1 MPKLRF
7 SLGPK
12 EKVNLMPAL
21 VFKRPL
27 LFLILEGRKTQTR
40 RLKGCWEE
48 GRIYAILDDYS
59 EGPKAYIKIT
69 RKWKQRLIDMT
80 EEDAKKEG
88 FSSLAEFKAAW
99 IKLYG
104 AWQPETEIFAYEF
117 QLIKTCYGAPE
128 DLPRRNGQFQNPKR
142 PPGAPKNLKLVHP

>member
-1 MPKLRF
+1 
-7 SLGPK
+7 
-12 EKVNLMPAL
+12 MPAL

-59 EGPKAYIKIT
+59 EGPKAYVKII
-69 RKWKQRLIDMT
+69 RKWKQRLADMT

-88 FSSLAEFKAAW
+88 FSSLAEFKATW
-99 IKLYG
+99 ISLYG
-104 AWQPETEIFAYEF
+104 DWQPETEIFAYEF
-117 QLIKTCYGAPE
+117 QLIKTAVRGE
-128 DLPRRNGQFQNPKR
+128 PRRTLPGGTPIPKPEKG
-142 PPGAPKNLKLVHP
+142 PPELPKIF